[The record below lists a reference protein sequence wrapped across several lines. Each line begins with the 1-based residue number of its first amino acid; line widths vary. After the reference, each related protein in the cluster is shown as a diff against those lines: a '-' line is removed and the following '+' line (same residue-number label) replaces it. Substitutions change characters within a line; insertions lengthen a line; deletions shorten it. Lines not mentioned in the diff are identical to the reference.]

1 MEVDKNKLKRR
12 NKLDLVDDK
21 TAIFILFLLFV
32 IAISIIPFYIVFFMT
47 KNYWITTI
55 ITIIIDLMAFVF
67 IFS

>member
-12 NKLDLVDDK
+12 NKLDLVDK

-32 IAISIIPFYIVFFMT
+32 IAIFIIPFYIVFFMT